1 MAGAGMDLNALGAM
15 AKAAAHRV
23 EKTTRIEEGAQKK
36 EVTTDFPNP
45 SRSCWRARSCEKK
58 IWRFPAFR
66 FIRSST
72 SLNHSFYY
80 ASN

>member
-58 IWRFPAFR
+58 FG
-66 FIRSST
+66 
-72 SLNHSFYY
+72 
-80 ASN
+80 ASRPFDLFALRHR

>member
-45 SRSCWRARSCEKK
+45 SRFLLARAE
-58 IWRFPAFR
+58 
-66 FIRSST
+66 
-72 SLNHSFYY
+72 L
-80 ASN
+80 